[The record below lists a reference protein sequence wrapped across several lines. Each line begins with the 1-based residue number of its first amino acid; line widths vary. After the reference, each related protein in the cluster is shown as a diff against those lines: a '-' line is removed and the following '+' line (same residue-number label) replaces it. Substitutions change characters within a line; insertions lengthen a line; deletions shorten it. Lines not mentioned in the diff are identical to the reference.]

1 MNRGALKLAAELQE
15 RGSRKKLA
23 EQMDVDA
30 GRVSRWL
37 SGELTPNTAHRM
49 WLQERFGIQ
58 WSLWD
63 KQAPSKGSVKTG
75 VVD

>member
-1 MNRGALKLAAELQE
+1 MNRGALRLGSELKE

-23 EQMDVDA
+23 KEMDVDA

-49 WLQERFGIQ
+49 WLQERFGIP
-58 WSLWD
+58 WPLWD
-63 KQAPSKGSVKTG
+63 RAVPGKAAQLKAG
-75 VVD
+75 D